1 MSERKDTIRRHVAI
15 KREIDAELTKKKKQR
30 DRDRSWLVNYYL
42 KLGMDA
48 ERAA

>member
-1 MSERKDTIRRHVAI
+1 MSERKDTVRRHVAI
-15 KREIDAELTKKKKQR
+15 KRELDIELTKKKKQR

-42 KLGMDA
+42 KLGMEA